1 MRGLSLPYVKK
12 GVITDSPDGYPVGND
27 VTSDPA
33 IRKALTIGLN
43 RQKVL
48 DTVLNGYGKPAYSI
62 IDKTPFWNP
71 KTAIKDNKVAK
82 AKQLL
87 TKAGWKEQAD
97 GSRKK
102 VTLMQ
107 RLICTTLLMIN
118 CERT

>member
-71 KTAIKDNKVAK
+71 KQPLKIIK
-82 AKQLL
+82 
-87 TKAGWKEQAD
+87 
-97 GSRKK
+97 
-102 VTLMQ
+102 
-107 RLICTTLLMIN
+107 
-118 CERT
+118 